1 MKIKNLIVLTI
12 LVLCSTLA
20 INGQGKNN
28 TANIEKDFF
37 PFSVWYSGG
46 KARAPMLSKITESSE
61 AEWRADLQQ
70 IKDLGFNTVR
80 TWVEWATC
88 EPEPGKYNFKNL
100 ELLMSLAEEVG
111 LRVFIQIYV
120 DSAPD
125 WVAHNFPHA
134 LFEAQSGDIVVP
146 QSAPGACMD
155 NKEVE
160 DAILNF
166 YAETAKV
173 ANKYPNLFGWDLW
186 SEPHIIN
193 WASLDY
199 VPNIQF
205 CFCDGTQNRFRNWL
219 KDKYQTL
226 ENLNSAWYRNFTDW
240 NQIEAPRF
248 STILSYTD
256 FIDWKT
262 FIYEKLVGDMQA
274 RYNAIRKVDSTSL
287 ITAHAVGASLF
298 QSPHVGAGATDDF
311 LMARPLDY
319 YGVSIYPKHNRPE
332 GAWSTTTLRTVMD
345 FTRSANRESGGWF
358 VGELQ
363 AGLGTISLL
372 ISDPVTSNDHS
383 IWAWSAIAKGAKG
396 VNIYAYYPMSTGYEA
411 GGYGLINLDGTLT
424 ERSINAGKIADI
436 VNKNQ
441 KLFLNGLPAKAEVGI
456 VYNPLT
462 QMVGGMQR
470 RDYPAAMSQSLIG
483 YYQSFANHNV
493 PVDFIHREHIEK
505 KELSQYKLIILP
517 YPIMFTKEAAEGLRE
532 FVQNGGYVLAE
543 ARFGWNDNRGYASEI
558 IPGLGMHD
566 IFGAREDEVRMREN
580 VTLTLIKEEHP
591 VLKGFN
597 SGDKLNGA
605 LYSQSVKLLDK
616 SNAKVLATTSEG
628 DPAIVS
634 SNYGKGE
641 AMLAGSYLGMANFS
655 EIVPNNDKF
664 FINLL
669 DWAKIERPFITSQ
682 DGKSSDQVEVR
693 LQNTDNGYILFLI
706 NHSFNNEKI
715 DIDLKVN
722 SDGNFLVR
730 DVINEKSEKIKSSG
744 NILKL
749 NLLANSRNAGV
760 FEINRDE

>member
-1 MKIKNLIVLTI
+1 LLLPSITIGIKA
-12 LVLCSTLA
+12 SE
-20 INGQGKNN
+20 
-28 TANIEKDFF
+28 IEKDFF

-46 KARAPMLSKITESSE
+46 KARAPMLSQVTENSE
-61 AEWRADLQQ
+61 KEWRADLQQ

-88 EPEPGKYNFKNL
+88 EPEPGKYNFENL
-100 ELLMSLAEEVG
+100 ELLMSLAEELG

-226 ENLNSAWYRNFTDW
+226 ENLNKAWYRNFTDW
-240 NQIEAPRF
+240 NQVEAPRF

-274 RYNAIRKVDSTSL
+274 RYNAIREVDPTSL
-287 ITAHAVGASLF
+287 ITAHAVGASIF

-345 FTRSANRESGGWF
+345 FTRSANREKGGWF

-363 AGLGTISLL
+363 GGLGTISLL

-396 VNIYAYYPMSTGYEA
+396 VNIYAYYPMSSGYEA

-436 VNKNQ
+436 VNRNQ
-441 KLFLNGLPAKAEVGI
+441 ELFLNGIPAKAEVGI

-470 RDYPAAMSQSLIG
+470 RDFPSAMNQSLIG
-483 YYQSFANHNV
+483 YFQSFANHNV
-493 PVDFIHREHIEK
+493 PVDFIHREHIENQD
-505 KELSQYKLIILP
+505 LSQYKLVILP
-517 YPIMFTKEAAEGLRE
+517 YPIMFTQKGAEGLRE
-532 FVQNGGYVLAE
+532 FVKNGGHVVAE
-543 ARFGWNDNRGYASEI
+543 ARFGWNDDRGYASEI
-558 IPGLGMHD
+558 IPGIGMHD

-580 VTLTLIKEEHP
+580 VAFSLNNHKHP
-591 VLKGFN
+591 VLEGLKP
-597 SGDKLNGA
+597 GDKLSGS
-605 LYSQSVKLLDK
+605 LYSQSIKLLDK
-616 SNAKVLATTSEG
+616 SNAVVLATTEEG
-628 DPAIVS
+628 NPAIVS
-634 SNYGKGE
+634 SQYGKGE
-641 AMLAGSYLGMANFS
+641 AILAGSYLGMANFS
-655 EIVPNNDKF
+655 QVVPANDRF

-669 DWAKIERPFITSQ
+669 NWADIKRPFTTSE
-682 DGKSSDQVEVR
+682 DGRVSDQIEVR
-693 LQNTDNGYILFLI
+693 LQNADNGYIIFLI
-706 NHSFNNEKI
+706 NHSTKNETI
-715 DIDLKVN
+715 DINLNVDAR
-722 SDGNFLVR
+722 GNFIVR
-730 DVINEKSEKIKSSG
+730 DVKNDEIKRLKSNG
-744 NILKL
+744 NVLTL
-749 NLLANSRNAGV
+749 STSVESRNTRV
-760 FEINRDE
+760 FEINKDK